1 MSTITIYDL
10 KHTLASGKG
19 KIPVI
24 SGEQV
29 NGWPRWYRDA
39 KKRWRSALKEGRDCA
54 LTRETALELADELR
68 QRKIRSLQRQIERL
82 QALEFTIVE
91 EGA

>member
-19 KIPVI
+19 KILAIPARH
-24 SGEQV
+24 SFDYY
-29 NGWPRWYRDA
+29 YRDQRQPSRA
-39 KKRWRSALKEGRDCA
+39 LLKEGRDCA
-54 LTRETALELADELR
+54 MNRDAALELADELR
-68 QRKIRSLQRQIERL
+68 QRKIRNLQRQIERL

-91 EGA
+91 EGNG